1 LEFNEVP
8 FFAKKWFQNHAIGG
22 QASDHVRVSRY
33 IVYRF
38 WLRANSAGSL
48 RRIAMNGIVLRWFGL
63 TVAIVAAA
71 YLLNGIQI
79 SGFFSAL
86 FAAAM
91 LGILNAVLR
100 PIALILTLPINVL
113 TLGLFTFVINALM
126 LKMASGLIPGF
137 DVQGFWT
144 AIFGSL
150 IISIISWLLNSF
162 ISDQGSV
169 TYINVKHGRD
179 NPKIVDG
186 HGSNDTNDT
195 IDLKH
200 KGDDKWE

>member
-1 LEFNEVP
+1 
-8 FFAKKWFQNHAIGG
+8 
-22 QASDHVRVSRY
+22 
-33 IVYRF
+33 
-38 WLRANSAGSL
+38 
-48 RRIAMNGIVLRWFGL
+48 MNGIVLRWFGL

-100 PIALILTLPINVL
+100 PIALVLTLPINVL

-137 DVQGFWT
+137 DVHGFWT

-150 IISIISWLLNSF
+150 IISIVSWMLNSF
-162 ISDQGSV
+162 ISDQGYI

-179 NPKIVDG
+179 NMKMVDR
-186 HGSNDTNDT
+186 HESNDTNDT